1 MHVLSTLVILYKCE
15 FHCKVHDF
23 KFMRIDLIMYF
34 IFRMLPSVQVLA
46 IHGKMKDKR
55 YKVFNEFRRIKS
67 GALICTDVMARGV
80 DISEV
85 DWVLQYDPPC
95 SASSFVHR

>member
-1 MHVLSTLVILYKCE
+1 MLIILVMLHKRKLYYKP
-15 FHCKVHDF
+15 FRYISVKIH
-23 KFMRIDLIMYF
+23 LITCF
-34 IFRMLPSVQVLA
+34 GFRMLPTIQVFA
-46 IHGKMKDKR
+46 IHGKMKNKR
-55 YKVFNEFRRIKS
+55 YKVFNDFRSVES
-67 GALICTDVMARGV
+67 GILICTDVMARGI